1 MNHGDEL
8 GTELLLLVGFLLTS
22 ARGLVDEPQSYGPSR
37 LLEAGGRVLALMDQQ
52 GMLDAPLQAI
62 RSDIDEERFGP
73 MKDEEVLVAR
83 LDELALRWTEVI
95 ATRV

>member
-8 GTELLLLVGFLLTS
+8 STELLLLVGFLLTS
-22 ARGLVDEPQSYGPSR
+22 ARGLVDEPKSYGPSR
-37 LLEAGGRVLALMDQQ
+37 LLEAAGRVLSLMHQQ
-52 GMLDAPLQAI
+52 GMLDEPLQAI
-62 RSDIDEERFGP
+62 KADIDGERFGP

-95 ATRV
+95 ASRV